1 MDEYSYLLF
10 IAIILL
16 STKFVGLMSEK
27 VHMPQVVGALLAGLI
42 LGPSVLGLVSETDFL
57 TKSSEIGVILLMF
70 LAGLETDLNE
80 LKANGKASFVV
91 ALLGVLLPL
100 LGGFGVY
107 YLFFPDVVRTDPQGV
122 LKGVFVGATLTAT
135 SVSITVETLR
145 EMGRLHGAMGTTI
158 LGAAIIDDIFGIIVL
173 TVIVGMS
180 GPGENIFPVLAHI
193 GGFFVL
199 TALVGVLISFVRKHF
214 IQTVKTSHRISI
226 YALTIVFMMSYTA
239 ERFFGV
245 ADITGAY
252 FAGILLCRYGVR
264 DYINNKVSKL
274 SYLFFSP
281 IFFASVG
288 LKADVRGVTPSL
300 MLFACALVV
309 IAVITKTAGCG
320 LGAKMFGFNN
330 KEALSIGIG
339 MVSRGE
345 VALIVAQ
352 KGAEAGLLEPAMFSP
367 IVIMVIVTTLFTPV
381 FLKLVLKDIDSGSD
395 TASNKLAKVVADA
408 RE

>member
-10 IAIILL
+10 IAIILM
-16 STKFVGLMSEK
+16 STKAVGLMTEK
-27 VHMPQVVGALLAGLI
+27 IHMPQVVGALLAGLI
-42 LGPSVLGLVSETDFL
+42 LGPSVFGLVTESDFL

-70 LAGLETDLNE
+70 LAGLETDLDE

-100 LGGFGVY
+100 AGGFGVY
-107 YLFFPDVVRTDPQGV
+107 YLFFPDIVRTDPQGA
-122 LKGVFVGATLTAT
+122 LKGIFIGATLTAT

-145 EMGRLHGAMGTTI
+145 EMGKLHGAMGTTI

-173 TVIVGMS
+173 TVIVGLS
-180 GPGENIFPVLAHI
+180 GPGGNIFLVIMHI
-193 GGFFVL
+193 AEFFVL
-199 TALVGVLISFVRKHF
+199 TAVIGILISFIKKNF
-214 IQTVKTSHRISI
+214 IHTVKTSHRISI
-226 YALTIVFMMSYTA
+226 YALTIMFMMSYAA

-252 FAGILLCRYGVR
+252 FAGILLCKYGVR
-264 DYINNKVSKL
+264 NYINNKVSKL

-288 LKADVRGVTPSL
+288 LKADVSGITPRL
-300 MLFACALVV
+300 IAFAFALV
-309 IAVITKTAGCG
+309 ITAVMTKMIGCG
-320 LGAKMFGFNN
+320 LGAKIFKFNN
-330 KEALSIGIG
+330 KEAAAIGIG

-352 KGAEAGLLEPAMFSP
+352 KGAAANLLEPTMFSP
-367 IVIMVIVTTLFTPV
+367 IVIMVIATTLFTPI
-381 FLKLVLKDIDSGSD
+381 FLKLVLNNTGGGD
-395 TASNKLAKVVADA
+395 TVSNKLAEAIADPS
-408 RE
+408 E